1 MAISHI
7 HTHLSCIC
15 QQMSARHLQAR
26 QGKQHDQLQ
35 RILCQPAKAHVGLAN
50 LLLDHP
56 ERVLAFGAQL
66 SLGLLDLAL
75 GFVQ

>member
-1 MAISHI
+1 
-7 HTHLSCIC
+7 
-15 QQMSARHLQAR
+15 MSARHLQAR

-56 ERVLAFGAQL
+56 ELP
-66 SLGLLDLAL
+66 LGHDLRLIEVRGCA
-75 GFVQ
+75 GEGGGEQEKGKG